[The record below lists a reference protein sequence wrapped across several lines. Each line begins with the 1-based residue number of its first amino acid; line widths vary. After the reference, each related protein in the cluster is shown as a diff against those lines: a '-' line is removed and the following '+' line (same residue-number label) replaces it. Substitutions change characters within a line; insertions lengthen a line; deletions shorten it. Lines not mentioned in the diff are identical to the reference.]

1 MSEEDKRAGLLLRV
15 IAKALDFVVIAA
27 AVEVMPKAGFFAGLL
42 YLLIGDGLFEGRSL
56 GKRLVGL
63 RVVSADIDKPCTFRG
78 SILRN
83 CTFGLGYLLFKIPWI
98 GWIFIIIVSALE
110 FIVLLGSKDG
120 MRIGDDIAKTK
131 VIALNTETETVTG
144 RMNA

>member
-1 MSEEDKRAGLLLRV
+1 MSEEDRRAGLLLRV
-15 IAKALDFVVIAA
+15 IAKALDFIFIAA
-27 AVEVMPKAGFFAGLL
+27 VAEVIPKAGFFAGLV

-56 GKRLVGL
+56 GKRFVGL
-63 RVVSADIDKPCTFRG
+63 KVVSADGLKPCTFKD

-131 VIALNTETETVTG
+131 VITVNTETEAVPG
-144 RMNA
+144 GMNA